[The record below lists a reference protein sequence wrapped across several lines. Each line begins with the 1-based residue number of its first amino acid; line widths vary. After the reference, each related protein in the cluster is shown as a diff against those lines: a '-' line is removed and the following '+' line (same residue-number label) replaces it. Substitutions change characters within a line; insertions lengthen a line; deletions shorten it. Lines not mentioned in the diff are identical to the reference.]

1 MVNFLQLAAAVSHF
15 QREISKEP
23 VPTTS
28 VESAWLIFSTHKLEY
43 TRNFYSHC
51 QGLHCSMPGLEL
63 ESPMSLRRHR
73 KELVSKLGLLLLLQK
88 KKRLLAFACCAIVLL
103 YFWIER
109 LLIFV
114 PWANSTGGS
123 VSDNIKHG
131 ICCWG
136 HSCLVSVQCF
146 FSSNMMDLP
155 VDKKFTACCSKA
167 ASNYNWTVICC
178 CKFEFGLPWDFYA
191 PNCI

>member
-114 PWANSTGGS
+114 P
-123 VSDNIKHG
+123 
-131 ICCWG
+131 
-136 HSCLVSVQCF
+136 
-146 FSSNMMDLP
+146 
-155 VDKKFTACCSKA
+155 
-167 ASNYNWTVICC
+167 
-178 CKFEFGLPWDFYA
+178 
-191 PNCI
+191 